1 MSVKIEISERLGDWW
16 IDKDGEE
23 RPKLHA
29 QIEGEPGVWSCGRTT
44 DEAIGDL
51 VRSHPE
57 RFNVKIDYLGRQP
70 R

>member
-1 MSVKIEISERLGDWW
+1 MIEIEISERLGDWW
-16 IDKDGEE
+16 IDADGIE

-29 QIEGEPGVWSCGRTT
+29 QIKGQPGIWACGRTS

-51 VRSHPE
+51 VRSHPKQ
-57 RFNVKIDYLGRQP
+57 FNVSIDYLGKQP